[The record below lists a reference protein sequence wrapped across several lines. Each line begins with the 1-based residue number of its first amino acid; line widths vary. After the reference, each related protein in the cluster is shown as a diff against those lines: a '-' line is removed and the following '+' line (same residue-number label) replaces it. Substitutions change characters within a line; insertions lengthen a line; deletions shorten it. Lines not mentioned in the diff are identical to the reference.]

1 MPQKK
6 KWSNIRYY
14 PTIFTKDFFCQINLV
29 STLIWY
35 KGIGIA
41 RFYDLQGVQV
51 PNSMLSSKNLPV
63 WNSQHH
69 IVEDFIHA
77 CLKSKKRSLSLNPN
91 EPQMVMQKHEAR
103 VPPRTHHH
111 IWFGTWSC
119 IAATCCNVTRNMA
132 MKSDLAMGHLHLLK
146 KIQLQFCM
154 ITFKMWNAILLV
166 LVVSLRLN
174 RNESATFRCF
184 GLPSGVTIPQTMR
197 SIRPSWKVPPVPP
210 HGTAWCWWK
219 KSDPVSVGSLS
230 QYLRWGLYKSLK
242 WCKIARYVLSTVFV
256 DFGNVEVG
264 STRFGWSC
272 SNSQANLS

>member
-1 MPQKK
+1 MKRECLQE
-6 KWSNIRYY
+6 R
-14 PTIFTKDFFCQINLV
+14 TITSD
-29 STLIWY
+29 S
-35 KGIGIA
+35 A
-41 RFYDLQGVQV
+41 REVALQLRVV
-51 PNSMLSSKNLPV
+51 MS
-63 WNSQHH
+63 
-69 IVEDFIHA
+69 HA
-77 CLKSKKRSLSLNPN
+77 TWPW
-91 EPQMVMQKHEAR
+91 R
-103 VPPRTHHH
+103 V
-111 IWFGTWSC
+111 TWQW
-119 IAATCCNVTRNMA
+119 AT
-132 MKSDLAMGHLHLLK
+132 LHLLK